1 MPRVVGIVALV
12 VLLAA
17 CAQTTVKTVTSPSPV
32 IAQGNW
38 SEGLSFKGDV
48 NGVMSGIVPDNPPQR
63 SECTGARTHNGETW
77 ADTFYGT
84 VNSSGAVWGVVFLVL
99 NFRGPGTY
107 VNQDVTIEMHS
118 PDTTQVWSS
127 ADGGKVTFLLA
138 RNQQSGTIDA
148 TLTNASTGKIGSEHI
163 TGSWNCRG

>member
-1 MPRVVGIVALV
+1 MPRFVGIVALV
-12 VLLAA
+12 VVLAA
-17 CAQTTVKTVTSPSPV
+17 CGQTTAQTVVSPSPV
-32 IAQGNW
+32 IAVGNW
-38 SEGLSFKGDV
+38 SEGLTFKGDV
-48 NGVMSGIVPDNPPQR
+48 TGAMNGIVPDNPPQR
-63 SECTGARTHNGETW
+63 SECTGARTHNGDTW

-84 VNSSGAVWGVVFLVL
+84 VDASGAVWGVVFLID

-107 VNQDVTIEMHS
+107 LNQDATIEMHS
-118 PDTTQVWSS
+118 PDTARVWSS
-127 ADGGKVTFLLA
+127 ADGGKVTFRLD